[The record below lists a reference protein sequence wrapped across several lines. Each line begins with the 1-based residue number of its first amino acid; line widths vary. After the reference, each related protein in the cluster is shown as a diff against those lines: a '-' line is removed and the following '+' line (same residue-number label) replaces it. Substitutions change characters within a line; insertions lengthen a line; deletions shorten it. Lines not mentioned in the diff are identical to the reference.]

1 LSKGT
6 QLLEVYALEIQ
17 MYTETKDNKKL
28 KLLYEKA
35 LQIRSAIPHPK
46 IMGARALPLW
56 PCCAGTGQ
64 GATAA
69 AHSRPRLPLAALL

>member
-1 LSKGT
+1 
-6 QLLEVYALEIQ
+6 

-46 IMGARALPLW
+46 IMGAR
-56 PCCAGTGQ
+56 
-64 GATAA
+64 TAQK
-69 AHSRPRLPLAALL
+69 